1 MLNVAIKRRK
11 TKMHEFIMET
21 IEKTL
26 KDWGVDWILK
36 ERGDDFDKLM
46 GEIELA
52 LGTVID

>member
-1 MLNVAIKRRK
+1 
-11 TKMHEFIMET
+11 MET

-26 KDWGVDWILK
+26 KDYGIDWIMK
-36 ERGDDFDKLM
+36 ERGDDFKKLM